1 MCLMVITPRLGYET
15 NKHIFNT
22 FSTCSSDSLYQCAT
36 HVAGIAPRGFAS
48 IAAPVAGA
56 ALFWVGLG
64 GKIKFD

>member
-1 MCLMVITPRLGYET
+1 MLLMTITPQLGYET

-22 FSTCSSDSLYQCAT
+22 FSTCSSDGLYQCAT
-36 HVAGIAPRGFAS
+36 HMGGVAARTFAS

-56 ALFWVGLG
+56 VLFWVGLG